1 MKRLVPFALALVLL
15 VGLAAPTPARAQ
27 ERTVEVALGA
37 QYPLLSRLI
46 EADQDLGWHL
56 RLGLRM
62 KPRLWLN
69 FTWETVSTRDD
80 LGLHGDVDFDF
91 YGVGTTFV
99 LSGDQGF
106 RLLALLNAG
115 AGDIT
120 FDNPRA
126 AEFSKPSDSPIDLWY
141 EAGFGA
147 LFDGSDR
154 FVFRLAITYR
164 RVSPKHPNLVMDGS
178 RGMFVPTFDVA
189 YRF

>member
-15 VGLAAPTPARAQ
+15 FGLSATSPALAQ
-27 ERTVEVALGA
+27 ERTVELAVGG
-37 QYPLLSRLI
+37 QYPLMSRLI
-46 EADQDLGWHL
+46 EADQDLGWHV

-62 KPRLWLN
+62 KPRMWLN
-69 FTWETVSTRDD
+69 FSWETLSTTDD

-91 YGVGTTFV
+91 YGIGTTFV
-99 LSGDQGF
+99 LSGEEGF

-126 AEFSKPSDSPIDLWY
+126 SDYSKPSDSRIDFWY

-147 LFDGSDR
+147 LFDR
-154 FVFRLAITYR
+154 NEKFVFRFAVTYR
-164 RVSPKHPNLVMDGS
+164 RISPKHPNLVMDGS
-178 RGMFVPTFDVA
+178 RGMIVPSFDIA